1 MQSTQQNWSEGDF
14 LALLAQQNWSMFY
27 QSGTEVYIPR
37 QTPFHPTYSLG
48 EEGRSRGTGTYIP
61 DLVYF
66 LSYQTLSIYVI
77 HTKSSSK
84 WLHLVEL

>member
-48 EEGRSRGTGTYIP
+48 EEGRSRGTGYSSTP
-61 DLVYF
+61 CLDVMF
-66 LSYQTLSIYVI
+66 IYNHFNI
-77 HTKSSSK
+77 F
-84 WLHLVEL
+84 WF